1 MRELDLLLPERIKKQ
16 HPGLIDGFGQA
27 PEIARQMARRMPVTG
42 LISILHR
49 ISGVFLVLL
58 FPFLLYLLQLSL
70 TSVDGFAHAL
80 AIVGSWPA
88 QLLGVLLLWLFAHH
102 FFAGIR
108 VLLIDL
114 EWGSDLET
122 ARRSARLV
130 LAAALLVAIGGAVL

>member
-1 MRELDLLLPERIKKQ
+1 MKQKNNRPRFLNLLQI
-16 HPGLIDGFGQA
+16 
-27 PEIARQMARRMPVTG
+27 RMPVSG
-42 LISILHR
+42 LVSILHR

-114 EWGSDLET
+114 EWGSDLDT

-130 LAAALLVAIGGAVL
+130 LVAALLVAMGGAVL